1 MDEGQDI
8 GRQSAHDAA
17 VIESI
22 KARFTDIRCSRVMH
36 LINIIANPVRIH
48 ILCALTQQPF
58 SVTELVEIAD
68 STLSNVSQQLKMMWM
83 AGYVEKE
90 RRGKQIVYRLADQRI
105 SELIAFLEGL
115 YPAEPEGC
123 VDAD

>member
-1 MDEGQDI
+1 MDESH
-8 GRQSAHDAA
+8 RVE

-115 YPAEPEGC
+115 YPVEPEGC
-123 VDAD
+123 VDTD